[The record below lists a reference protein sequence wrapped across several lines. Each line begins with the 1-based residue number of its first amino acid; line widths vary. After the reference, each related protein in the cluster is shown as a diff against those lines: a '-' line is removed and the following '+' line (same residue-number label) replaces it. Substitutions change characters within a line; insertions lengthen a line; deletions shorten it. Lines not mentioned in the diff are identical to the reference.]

1 MSNELSKYEKEMN
14 EYFEQIKQLC
24 LKGFTDFVVI
34 GIDVTGESA
43 QIFHVGDLGQNSIS
57 NRDRIVRMV
66 GEIEDVKFNLQI
78 NSCSIIDNEDDDEDA
93 DSEKDTDEPWL
104 DK

>member
-1 MSNELSKYEKEMN
+1 MSDEISKYEKEMN

-24 LKGFTDFVVI
+24 LKGFTDFIVI

-43 QIFHVGDLGQNSIS
+43 QIFHVGDLGQNSMS
-57 NRDRIVRMV
+57 NRDRIVKMV
-66 GEIEDVKFNLQI
+66 GEIEDMKFNLQI
-78 NSCSIIDNEDDDEDA
+78 NSYPIMEDEDEDNDNE
-93 DSEKDTDEPWL
+93 KNTDEPWL